1 MRRPLFALLLVALS
15 ATAASAQYRP
25 RSSQRLVDALALPPR
40 PAPGVA
46 ALVLEHAAEL
56 ALADGQRVTVLS
68 AAQQQRAAELENDAR
83 KQMDEERGRRGRDA
97 GDGERRRG
105 GGMDRPPEG

>member
-1 MRRPLFALLLVALS
+1 MRRPLLALLLVALS
-15 ATAASAQYRP
+15 ATAASAQY

-40 PAPGVA
+40 PAPGVP

-68 AAQQQRAAELENDAR
+68 PAQQQRAAELENDAR
-83 KQMDEERGRRGRDA
+83 KQMDEERGRRWRDA

>member
-15 ATAASAQYRP
+15 ATAASARYRH
-25 RSSQRLVDALALPPR
+25 R
-40 PAPGVA
+40 
-46 ALVLEHAAEL
+46 
-56 ALADGQRVTVLS
+56 ALADGQPIAVLS
-68 AAQQQRAAELENDAR
+68 PAQQQRAAEPENDAR
-83 KQMDEERGRRGRDA
+83 KRMDEERAHGGRDA